1 MMNVKEYRELYE
13 GLTQE
18 DARFRDAIYALSE
31 QVPEQELFSELDRAQ
46 NKLNHAMLGIH
57 PLYRREVELSGI
69 VDYANRSLHLYQ
81 ETEEQVL
88 SFDDLDPAYVSFLEQ
103 QKRVYNV
110 KECMPLSSVALKTS
124 HQWLEADGVEVP
136 KVDAIAMSLSQDTLC
151 YSHKTLQMAFA
162 RSMVLMNHLQEQMEQ
177 YGLLETY
184 DVNREGLIQ
193 YVQSNSFDFQF
204 AYSVKELSAI
214 SQEAANMD
222 GLEQQ

>member
-1 MMNVKEYRELYE
+1 MTVKEYRELYE
-13 GLTQE
+13 GLTQD
-18 DARFRDAIYALSE
+18 DAQFRDAIYALNG
-31 QVPEQELFSELDRAQ
+31 QVPKQELFSELDRAQ

-69 VDYANRSLHLYQ
+69 VDYTNRALHLYQ
-81 ETEEQVL
+81 ETGEQVL
-88 SFDDLDPAYVSFLEQ
+88 SFDDLDPSYVSFLEQ
-103 QKRVYNV
+103 QKRVYNIR
-110 KECMPLSSVALKTS
+110 ERMPLSSVALKTS

-136 KVDAIAMSLSQDTLC
+136 NVKELSMSLPEDSLC
-151 YSHKTLQMAFA
+151 YSRKTLQTAFA

-177 YGLLETY
+177 YGLLQTY
-184 DVNREGLIQ
+184 DVNREDLIQ

-204 AYSVKELSAI
+204 AYSVRELTTA

>member
-1 MMNVKEYRELYE
+1 MMTVKEYRELYE

-18 DARFRDAIYALSE
+18 DARFRDAIYALSK
-31 QVPEQELFSELDRAQ
+31 QVPEQDLFSDLERAQ

-69 VDYANRSLHLYQ
+69 VDYANRSLHLYE
-81 ETEEQVL
+81 ETGEQVVA
-88 SFDDLDPAYVSFLEQ
+88 FDDLDPSYVSFLEQ
-103 QKRVYNV
+103 QKRVYNI
-110 KECMPLSSVALKTS
+110 KERMPLSSVALKTS
-124 HQWLEADGVEVP
+124 HQWLEAEGVEVP
-136 KVDAIAMSLSQDTLC
+136 KVDDLSMSLPKDSLC
-151 YSHKTLQMAFA
+151 YSRKTLQTAFA

-177 YGLLETY
+177 YGLLAVY
-184 DVNREGLIQ
+184 DVNREDLIQ

-204 AYSVKELSAI
+204 DYSVKELTAA